1 MDSLSHLPRLEK
13 EDLVD
18 TWDDTRNACCAY
30 LNKKAGK
37 GSTFS
42 TGKWQKRWFVLK
54 IQLSGHDNYALSYY
68 HSPEEKNPRQQ
79 FKLDGAS
86 LNVTTGNN
94 LANSFQ
100 LICSDGTHVMIGC
113 DTNEIM
119 NMWIKSLETAMRVAA
134 ERGKVQLERRG
145 VGKRGMGM
153 SVQSQLSG
161 DQFINTTPTVTS
173 DVTEPYNHKNSHSKS
188 KRNDQEGDDEEAQPQ
203 QQLGQQQGE
212 HFEHFEEVLQ
222 KQKQRQ
228 SVMNPGGTD
237 DFISPFSTASSTT
250 PALRLDADINTIP
263 PGSTQRNEFEEMFR
277 NDIARTLGID
287 VSLVGVLNIRP
298 SPGMDWLTV
307 VEFDIFIDVNNLGLN
322 EYELEEME
330 EDEEMQ
336 AEAEQQCRIKHSELL
351 ATLFAAVKDGS
362 STLYN
367 GFITC
372 NVDPSFSHG
381 LQATML
387 ENDDDFEIFSAV
399 PKVLNILEKYKSV
412 RVPSYVPNLS
422 HFKIYLSF
430 EGVTQPI
437 TVPNPLILSRNKCF
451 IWPFE
456 VKRGIGMMD
465 NMQELWIE
473 PTALV
478 PIGLPKSLS
487 EPIYF
492 APSARCDG
500 NVVIPASKLK
510 ADLCYNVICEDN
522 RMAVLSL
529 LSEEEKVNIKETFDE
544 YDRDGNGTISK
555 LELDELVRGR
565 TAERKE
571 IIDLQ
576 FAAILE
582 ENNSDENFLK
592 AEESR
597 RMQFQQLGE
606 AQNKLVRMFENCDVN
621 GDGLVNFSE
630 FLLAEAWWLRCTI
643 NPEHAS
649 LF

>member
-1 MDSLSHLPRLEK
+1 MDSLSHLPRLEQ
-13 EDLVD
+13 EDLID
-18 TWDDTRNACCAY
+18 TWDESRNACCGY

-37 GSTFS
+37 ASTFS

-68 HSPEEKNPRQQ
+68 HSPEEKNPRQS

-86 LNVTTGNN
+86 LTITSGKNA
-94 LANSFQ
+94 ANSFQ

-113 DTNEIM
+113 DSKETM
-119 NMWIKSLETAMRVAA
+119 NKWILSLETAIRVAG
-134 ERGKVQLERRG
+134 ERGKVQRERWGAGTGGSIGMPSQMSGGQTITSEPLEDNVSQDELEHKDDSTPSQIRQSMHQSTHNTPLNLHHNTPQNPRP
-145 VGKRGMGM
+145 
-153 SVQSQLSG
+153 SIDSDSQLKPNFVAS
-161 DQFINTTPTVTS
+161 N
-173 DVTEPYNHKNSHSKS
+173 
-188 KRNDQEGDDEEAQPQ
+188 
-203 QQLGQQQGE
+203 
-212 HFEHFEEVLQ
+212 
-222 KQKQRQ
+222 
-228 SVMNPGGTD
+228 GGTED
-237 DFISPFSTASSTT
+237 DFANPFSTASSTT

-287 VSLVGVLNIRP
+287 VGLVGVLNIRP
-298 SPGMDWLTV
+298 SPGMDWLTI
-307 VEFDIFIDVNNLGLN
+307 VEFDIFIEVSNLGLS
-322 EYELEEME
+322 EFELEEME
-330 EDEEMQ
+330 DDEDLQ
-336 AEAEQQCRIKHSELL
+336 AEAEMQCRQKHTELL
-351 ATLFAAVKDGS
+351 ANLFAFVKDGS
-362 STLYN
+362 SPLYN

-381 LQATML
+381 LQATMI
-387 ENDDDFEIFSAV
+387 ENDDNFEIFSAV
-399 PKVLNILEKYKSV
+399 PEVLNILQKYKNV
-412 RVPSYVPNLS
+412 KVPSYVPNLS

-430 EGVTQPI
+430 EGVTRPI
-437 TVPNPLILSRNKCF
+437 MVPNPLILSKNKCF

-478 PIGLPKSLS
+478 PVGLPKSLS
-487 EPIYF
+487 DPIFF

-500 NVVIPASKLK
+500 NVVIHAAKLK

-522 RMAVLSL
+522 RLAVLNM
-529 LSEEEKVNIKETFDE
+529 LSEEEKEIIRETFDS
-544 YDRDGNGTISK
+544 YDKDGNGTISK
-555 LELDELVRGR
+555 LELDDLVRKR

-571 IIDLQ
+571 LIDKQ

-582 ENNSDENFLK
+582 ENNSDETFLR

-606 AQNKLVRMFENCDVN
+606 AQNKLVRMFENCDIN
-621 GDGLVNFSE
+621 GDGQVNFSE